1 MNKKSREKIIRK
13 KEERL
18 RLIKIREIMQI
29 LNAANEVNKYEKSKT
44 SIQGW
49 SKILPKE
56 KV

>member
-18 RLIKIREIMQI
+18 RWIKIREIMQI
-29 LNAANEVNKYEKSKT
+29 VNAAKDVNKYEKNKT
-44 SIQGW
+44 SIQEW